1 MSDGSA
7 PLRTN
12 ARVSGRRVGVG
23 AERHV
28 VVVAYDGAELV
39 DISCV
44 TTGLDAANRVGAHP
58 RYRVR
63 LASPGG
69 RSVRCDSGLELR
81 SQARLEDPVDD
92 LDTLV
97 VSGGLGHGAA
107 ADDAP
112 LVQCVRRLAGNARRI
127 ASVCTGATVL
137 AEAGLLDG
145 RPVTTHWEWAGSLAQ
160 RYPGIQVDATPIY
173 IRDGNVATSA
183 GVTAALDLT
192 LAFIEEDHGPEV
204 ARRVAL
210 GMVTYLKRPGNQ
222 AQMSLFTTAP
232 RPQDR
237 LVRGVLDHV
246 LANPGAD
253 LRTAV
258 LAAKANVSVRHLT
271 RLFREQVGESPGR
284 LVRRVRLE
292 VAARMLAS
300 TALPLAQIARACG
313 FSSAET
319 LRQAFVATFSITP
332 SLFRATQS
340 TAAPQPATVPN
351 GRPRAVPRP
360 DALGR
365 GVKRDRLPSKSDRSG
380 RIA

>member
-1 MSDGSA
+1 MSHGSA
-7 PLRTN
+7 QLGIDVGV
-12 ARVSGRRVGVG
+12 ASGRGSKRAFAVM
-23 AERHV
+23 
-28 VVVAYDGAELV
+28 VVAYDGAELV

-44 TTGLDAANRVGAHP
+44 TTAFDAANRVGAHP
-58 RYRVR
+58 PYRVR

-81 SQARLEDPVDD
+81 AQARLEDPMDD

-97 VSGGLGHGAA
+97 VSGGLGHDAA
-107 ADDAP
+107 ADNAR
-112 LVQCVRRLAGNARRI
+112 LVGYVRRLAGNARRV

-145 RPVTTHWEWAGSLAQ
+145 CPVTTHWAYAGSLAE
-160 RYPGIQVDATPIY
+160 RYPGIRVDSTPIY
-173 IRDGNVATSA
+173 IRDGKVATSA

-222 AQMSLFTTAP
+222 AQMSPFTTAP

-237 LVRGVLDHV
+237 LVRGVLDHIM
-246 LANPGAD
+246 ANPGGD

-258 LAAKANVSVRHLT
+258 LAANAGVSVRHLT
-271 RLFREQVGESPGR
+271 RLFREQLGEPPGR

-300 TALPLAQIARACG
+300 TVLPLAQIARACG

-319 LRQAFVATFSITP
+319 LRQAFVASYRIAP

-340 TAAPQPATVPN
+340 TAAARPPTVPT
-351 GRPRAVPRP
+351 PRP
-360 DALGR
+360 
-365 GVKRDRLPSKSDRSG
+365 PSV
-380 RIA
+380 

>member
-1 MSDGSA
+1 MKN
-7 PLRTN
+7 LRGPRSREVPG
-12 ARVSGRRVGVG
+12 AGRR
-23 AERHV
+23 V

-44 TTGLDAANRVGAHP
+44 TTGLDAANRAG
-58 RYRVR
+58 
-63 LASPGG
+63 ASPPYRMRLVSLGG
-69 RSVRCDSGLELR
+69 LSVRCDSGLELR
-81 SQARLEDPVDD
+81 AQGRLEDPLDD

-97 VSGGLGHGAA
+97 VCGGLGHEGAA
-107 ADDAP
+107 EDAR
-112 LVQCVRRLAGNARRI
+112 LVHHVRRLATGARRV

-137 AEAGLLDG
+137 AETGLLDG
-145 RPVTTHWEWAGSLAQ
+145 RPVTTHWEYARGLAK
-160 RYPGIQVDATPIY
+160 RYPGIRVDATPIY
-173 IRDGNVATSA
+173 IRDGKVATSA

-192 LAFIEEDHGPEV
+192 LAFIEEDHGSEL

-222 AQMSLFTTAP
+222 AQMSVFTTTP

-246 LANPGAD
+246 VANPGGD

-258 LAAKANVSVRHLT
+258 LAANAGVSVRHLT
-271 RLFREQVGESPGR
+271 RLFRKQVGEPPGQV
-284 LVRRVRLE
+284 VRRVRLE

-300 TALPLAQIARACG
+300 TDLALPQIAHACG

-319 LRQAFVATFSITP
+319 LRQAFVANYRITP

-340 TAAPQPATVPN
+340 AT
-351 GRPRAVPRP
+351 G
-360 DALGR
+360 
-365 GVKRDRLPSKSDRSG
+365 
-380 RIA
+380 

>member
-1 MSDGSA
+1 LGYK
-7 PLRTN
+7 PC
-12 ARVSGRRVGVG
+12 VGVVRQKVKSPGARRLRDPSG
-23 AERHV
+23 AERRV
-28 VVVAYDGAELV
+28 VVVAYDRAELV

-44 TTGLDAANRVGAHP
+44 TTGLDAANRAGADP
-58 RYRVR
+58 PYRVR
-63 LASPGG
+63 LVSAGG

-81 SQARLEDPVDD
+81 AQGRLEDPVDD

-97 VSGGLGHGAA
+97 VCGGLGHEGA
-107 ADDAP
+107 ADDSR
-112 LVQCVRRLAGNARRI
+112 LVDHVRRLARGARRV

-137 AEAGLLDG
+137 AAAGLLDG
-145 RPVTTHWEWAGSLAQ
+145 RPVTTHWEYARGLAQ
-160 RYPGIQVDATPIY
+160 RYPRIRVDATPIY
-173 IRDGNVATSA
+173 IRDGKVATSA

-192 LAFIEEDHGPEV
+192 LAFIEEDHGPEL

-222 AQMSLFTTAP
+222 AQMSVFTTAP

-237 LVRGVLDHV
+237 LVRSVLDYV
-246 LANPGAD
+246 VANPGGD

-258 LAAKANVSVRHLT
+258 LAANAGVSVRHLT
-271 RLFREQVGESPGR
+271 RLFRDQLGEPPGR

-300 TALPLAQIARACG
+300 TVLPLPQIARACG

-319 LRQAFVATFSITP
+319 LRQAFVASYHLTP

-340 TAAPQPATVPN
+340 AAVKEDTF
-351 GRPRAVPRP
+351 PR
-360 DALGR
+360 
-365 GVKRDRLPSKSDRSG
+365 K
-380 RIA
+380 

>member
-1 MSDGSA
+1 VSVARRELKS
-7 PLRTN
+7 LRV
-12 ARVSGRRVGVG
+12 RPVHEVPG

-28 VVVAYDGAELV
+28 LVVAYDGAELV

-44 TTGLDAANRVGAHP
+44 TTGLDAANRVGARP

-63 LASPGG
+63 LVSLGG

-81 SQARLEDPVDD
+81 AQGRLEDPVDD

-97 VSGGLGHGAA
+97 VCGGLGHEGA
-107 ADDAP
+107 ADDAR
-112 LVQCVRRLAGNARRI
+112 LVDHVRRLATNARRV

-145 RPVTTHWEWAGSLAQ
+145 RPVTTHWEYARGLAR
-160 RYPGIQVDATPIY
+160 RYPGIRVDATPIY
-173 IRDGNVATSA
+173 IRDGKVATSA

-192 LAFIEEDHGPEV
+192 LAFIEEDHGSEL

-222 AQMSLFTTAP
+222 AQMSVFTTAP

-246 LANPGAD
+246 VANPGGD

-258 LAAKANVSVRHLT
+258 LAANAGVSVRHLT
-271 RLFREQVGESPGR
+271 RLFREQLGEPPGQ

-300 TALPLAQIARACG
+300 TALALPQIAHACG

-319 LRQAFVATFSITP
+319 LRQAFVASYHITP

-340 TAAPQPATVPN
+340 AARPRTATVRTP
-351 GRPRAVPRP
+351 GPPSGAVR
-360 DALGR
+360 
-365 GVKRDRLPSKSDRSG
+365 
-380 RIA
+380 